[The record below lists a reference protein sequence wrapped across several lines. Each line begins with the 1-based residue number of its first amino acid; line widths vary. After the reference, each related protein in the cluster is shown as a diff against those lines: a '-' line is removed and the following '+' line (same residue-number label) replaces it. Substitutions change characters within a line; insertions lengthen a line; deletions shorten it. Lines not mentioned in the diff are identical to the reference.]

1 MSGAII
7 ETRALCK
14 SYGSFQAVKDLNL
27 TVARGEVFGMLGPNG
42 AGKTTT
48 ILMLLGLTE
57 VTSGSVRIVGC
68 DPTQDPLEVKRRVA
82 YMPDSVGFYDQ
93 LSARTNLRYSARLA
107 GIPRDEIDARIDAAL
122 ERIQLL
128 QVADKAVGTYS
139 RGMRQRLGLAEV
151 LMKQPDVAILDE
163 PTSGLDPEVTL
174 HLLEIIRDLKRDGMT
189 ILLSSHLLQQVQDIC
204 DRVGL
209 FYKGQLALEGRVQD
223 LAQTVL
229 GSVYR
234 VSVEAE
240 GGNVEAT
247 LQRLPGVS
255 EVVRVSAT
263 GFALKSA
270 TDIRSQIA
278 DAVARAGGR
287 LLGFSLIQPSLDE
300 VYTTYFRETAHAA

>member
-1 MSGAII
+1 MSGIV

-27 TVARGEVFGMLGPNG
+27 TVTPGEVFGMLGPNG

-57 VTSGSVRIVGC
+57 VTSGVVRIVGC

-93 LSARTNLRYSARLA
+93 LSARTNLRYTARLA
-107 GIPRDEIDARIDAAL
+107 GIPGDEVDSRIDAAL
-122 ERIQLL
+122 SRMALL
-128 QVADKAVGTYS
+128 GVAEKPVGTFS

-151 LMKQPDVAILDE
+151 LMKRPDVAILDE

-174 HLLEIIRDLKRDGMT
+174 SLLDLIRDLKRDGMT

-209 FYKGQLALEGRVQD
+209 FHRGRLALEGTVED
-223 LAQTVL
+223 LARRVL

-234 VSVEAE
+234 IAVQAE
-240 GGNVEAT
+240 GGNVEAA
-247 LQRLPGVS
+247 LRALPGVT
-255 EVVRVSAT
+255 EVTRSGGAD
-263 GFALKSA
+263 FALKSTA
-270 TDIRSQIA
+270 DIRPQIA
-278 DAVARAGGR
+278 QTVAAAGGR

-300 VYTTYFRETAHAA
+300 VYTTYFREAAHAA

>member
-1 MSGAII
+1 MSGAIV
-7 ETRALCK
+7 ETRVLSK

-27 TVARGEVFGMLGPNG
+27 TVTRGEVFGMLGPNG

-68 DPTQDPLEVKRRVA
+68 DPTQEPLEVKRRVA

-93 LSARTNLRYSARLA
+93 LSARTNLRYTARLA
-107 GIPRDEIDARIDAAL
+107 GIPRGEIDARIDAAL
-122 ERIQLL
+122 ERIQLF

-174 HLLEIIRDLKRDGMT
+174 HLLDIIRDLKRDGMT

-240 GGNVEAT
+240 GGNVEAA

-255 EVVRVSAT
+255 EVVRVNAT

-270 TDIRSQIA
+270 ADIRSQVA

>member
-14 SYGSFQAVKDLNL
+14 SYGSFQAVKDLSL
-27 TVARGEVFGMLGPNG
+27 TVSRGEVFGMLGPNG

-57 VTSGSVRIVGC
+57 VTSGIVRIVGC

-93 LSARTNLRYSARLA
+93 LSARTNLRYTARLA
-107 GIPRDEIDARIDAAL
+107 GIPRAEIDERIDAAL
-122 ERIQLL
+122 SRISLL
-128 QVADKAVGTYS
+128 GVADKAVGTYS

-151 LMKQPDVAILDE
+151 LMKKPDVAILDE
-163 PTSGLDPEVTL
+163 PTSGLDPEVTI
-174 HLLEIIRDLKRDGMT
+174 HLLDIIRDLKRDGMT
-189 ILLSSHLLQQVQDIC
+189 ILLSSHLLQQVQD
-204 DRVGL
+204 RV
-209 FYKGQLALEGRVQD
+209 ED

-240 GGNVEAT
+240 GGDVEPA
-247 LQRLPGVS
+247 LRRLPGVS
-255 EVVRVSAT
+255 EVTRVTAT
-263 GFALKSA
+263 AFALKSA
-270 TDIRSQIA
+270 TDIRSMIA
-278 DAVARAGGR
+278 DTVAGSGGR

-300 VYTTYFRETAHAA
+300 VYTTYFRETANAA

>member
-14 SYGSFQAVKDLNL
+14 SYGSFQAVKDLSL
-27 TVARGEVFGMLGPNG
+27 TVSRGEVFGMLGPNG

-57 VTSGSVRIVGC
+57 VTSGVVRIVGC

-93 LSARTNLRYSARLA
+93 LSARTNLRYTARLA
-107 GIPRDEIDARIDAAL
+107 GIPRGEIDARIDAAL
-122 ERIQLL
+122 DRIQLL
-128 QVADKAVGTYS
+128 AVADQAVGTYS

-151 LMKQPDVAILDE
+151 LMKQPEVAILDE
-163 PTSGLDPEVTL
+163 PTSGLDPEVTI
-174 HLLEIIRDLKRDGMT
+174 HLLDIIRDLKRDGMT
-189 ILLSSHLLQQVQDIC
+189 ILLSSHLLQQVQDTC

-209 FYKGQLALEGRVQD
+209 FYKGQLALEGRVPD

-234 VSVEAE
+234 VSVEAH
-240 GGNVEAT
+240 GGDVEAA
-247 LQRLPGVS
+247 LRRLPGVS
-255 EVVRVSAT
+255 EVTRVNAA

-270 TDIRSQIA
+270 TDIRPMIA
-278 DAVARAGGR
+278 DTVAGSGGR

-300 VYTTYFRETAHAA
+300 IYTTYFREAAHAA